1 VADSMALRREK
12 NILSLKNLQDNLTTY
27 DKSIFKIP
35 IVLQYNK
42 RDLEE
47 HGIQLLSIETL
58 EKDLNSRLKAPF
70 FEASALTGTNVV
82 PTLKKII
89 SVTIT
94 SVAKDLQ

>member
-1 VADSMALRREK
+1 M
-12 NILSLKNLQDNLTTY
+12 
-27 DKSIFKIP
+27 
-35 IVLQYNK
+35 LQYNK